1 MPAKKKVNKNSNNEN
16 VSQRKEYFIV
26 SNNFFCDQ
34 RH

>member
-1 MPAKKKVNKNSNNEN
+1 MPTNKKFNKNSKNEN
-16 VSQRKEYFIV
+16 VSQRKKYFIV